1 MSKLLEVNSVSKKYK
16 IHRNPPTTFKESVI
30 RKIKRIYGSEITF
43 WALRDV
49 SFSIRQ
55 GKTLG
60 IIGHNGAGKTT
71 LLRLICGLGRPTKGN
86 IICRGKTNGLLE
98 LGTGF
103 HPDMTGRENIVTG
116 GVLNGLAEKQVRELE
131 DEIISFAEL
140 EEFIDQPV
148 RTYSQG
154 MYMRLAFAT
163 AMIFDADMIVIDEI
177 LSVGDLRFQ
186 QKCLESLKNLQSKGK
201 TIILTSHDLDHIL
214 NLCDEVLVLEEGQL
228 VMMGKPEDSIN
239 CYNDLMRQR
248 SEKRARMLNPESAY
262 SNSELQQGHRLG
274 SQEASFD
281 VIGFYDDKGRT
292 IDTLFS
298 DESITIE
305 FEYVV
310 SKPLTDMAFSLGI
323 SNESNIKCFEIFL
336 PSLSTTFGPL
346 AERGRFK
353 CELPS
358 VPLLP
363 GHYYITAGLYPVNVE
378 YTYDYHWQMHSLF
391 ILSKE
396 GTAGMSGII
405 SLQPKWTMSNTT

>member
-30 RKIKRIYGSEITF
+30 RRIKGIYGPGITF

-49 SFSIRQ
+49 SFSTSQ

-71 LLRLICGLGRPTKGN
+71 LLRLICGLGRPTKGT
-86 IICRGKTNGLLE
+86 IICRGKTTGLLE

-103 HPDMTGRENIVTG
+103 HPDMTGRENIITG
-116 GVLNGLAEKQVRELE
+116 GILNGLAEKQVKKIE

-148 RTYSQG
+148 RTYSKG

-163 AMIFDADMIVIDEI
+163 AMNFDSDIIVIDEI

-186 QKCLESLKNLQSKGK
+186 QKCFESLKDLQSKGK
-201 TIILTSHDLDHIL
+201 TIILTSHDVDQIR
-214 NLCDEVLVLEEGQL
+214 NLCEEVLVLEDGQL
-228 VMMGKPEDSIN
+228 VMIGKPEDSIS
-239 CYNDLMRQR
+239 CYDDLMRKR
-248 SEKRARMLNPESAY
+248 SEKRARIL
-262 SNSELQQGHRLG
+262 NSESTYPNSKLQQGHRQG
-274 SQEASFD
+274 SQEASIN

-292 IDTLFS
+292 INTLFS
-298 DESITIE
+298 DESLTIE
-305 FEYVV
+305 FEYVL
-310 SKPLTDMAFSLGI
+310 SKPLTDMSFSLGI
-323 SNESNIKCFEIFL
+323 YNESNIKCFEIYL
-336 PSLSTTFGPL
+336 PSLSTSFGSL
-346 AERGRFK
+346 AERGGFK

-363 GHYYITAGLYPVNVE
+363 GHYYINVGLYPVNVE
-378 YTYDYHWQMHSLF
+378 YIYDYHWQMHSLF
-391 ILSKE
+391 ILSKN

-405 SLQPKWTMSNTT
+405 SLQPTWTN